1 MLFYWQK
8 RHFGQKRSVLR
19 WSISAIIWTKLAQNM
34 SVFEFQKMRF
44 KELKALTGRGTG
56 CSEKKSKVSRKDGWN
71 LLQYY
76 FNHIDV

>member
-1 MLFYWQK
+1 
-8 RHFGQKRSVLR
+8 
-19 WSISAIIWTKLAQNM
+19 M

-56 CSEKKSKVSRKDGWN
+56 CSEKKSKVSRQNGWN

-76 FNHIDV
+76 FNHIDVYNETVPPIEAGPLLIVSIILYFLKKIKLIIDP